1 MVIVMV
7 ALSFAF
13 FIGLHLVLR
22 WNHQRRA
29 ERLGARM
36 PNWAQPGFTAGLGV
50 LMQDGGEPI
59 GGASDKGAAEPE
71 KKDA

>member
-1 MVIVMV
+1 MVVLMV

-29 ERLGARM
+29 ERLGAGARL
-36 PNWAQPGFTAGLGV
+36 WANPGFTAGLGV

-59 GGASDKGAAEPE
+59 GKQDKPEAAAAE
-71 KKDA
+71 KKEA